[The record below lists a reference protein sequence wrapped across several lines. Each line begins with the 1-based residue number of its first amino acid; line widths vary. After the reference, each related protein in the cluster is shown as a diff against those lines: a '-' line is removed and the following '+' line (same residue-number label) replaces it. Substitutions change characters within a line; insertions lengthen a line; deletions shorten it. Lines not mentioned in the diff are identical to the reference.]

1 LRPAVL
7 ELHLDTRVK
16 ELLELITIMSAKHK

>member
-1 LRPAVL
+1 L